1 MRTMPAWLIV
11 VCRLVII
18 VLIPVVLVLTNVRL
32 LMTHTFPD
40 IEYSLPGFPA
50 DAYGITQADRLKY
63 SKLSIDYLLNDQ
75 PIAWLAALRFPEGVT
90 APAESC
96 SAYLDGDCNR
106 FYNDRE
112 LRHMLDVKIV
122 TTWALRLWAVGG
134 ILSLLAVGALYGFG
148 ERAALRGALLS
159 GAGLTVAI
167 LLVLVFFIIASF
179 GTFFT
184 QFHEVLFADNT
195 WTFLWSDSL
204 IRLFPLR
211 FWQDAFLFVGGGA
224 IVEAL
229 LIGALAWWGL
239 KPQ

>member
-1 MRTMPAWLIV
+1 MRTMPAWLIFT
-11 VCRLVII
+11 CRLLLI
-18 VLIPVVLVLTNVRL
+18 VLVPIVLVLTNVRL

-40 IEYSLPGFPA
+40 IEYSLPGFP
-50 DAYGITQADRLKY
+50 DDTYGITKADRLKY
-63 SKLSIDYLLNDQ
+63 SKLSIDYLLNNQ
-75 PIAWLAALRFPEGVT
+75 GVEWLAALRFPEGVV

-96 SAYLDGDCNR
+96 PAYLDGDCNR

-112 LRHMLDVKIV
+112 LQHMLDVKIV
-122 TTWALRLWAVGG
+122 TTWALRVWGGAG
-134 ILSLLAVGALYGFG
+134 ILCLLAIGLLYAAGQ
-148 ERAALRGALLS
+148 RAYLRGALLS
-159 GAGLTVAI
+159 GSGLTVAI
-167 LLVLVFFIIASF
+167 LLVVVFFILASF
-179 GTFFT
+179 NTFFT

-229 LIGALAWWGL
+229 ALAGMAWYRL
-239 KPQ
+239 K

>member
-1 MRTMPAWLIV
+1 MRTMPAWLIFT
-11 VCRLVII
+11 CRVILI
-18 VLIPVVLVLTNVRL
+18 ALIPMVLVLTNVRL

-40 IEYSLPGFPA
+40 IEYSLPGFP
-50 DAYGITQADRLKY
+50 DDSYGISKADRLKY
-63 SKLSIDYLLNDQ
+63 SKLSIDYLLNNEG
-75 PIAWLAALRFPEGVT
+75 ITWLAALRFPAGVE
-90 APAESC
+90 APVESC

-112 LRHMLDVKIV
+112 LKHMLDVKIV
-122 TTWALRLWAVGG
+122 TTWALRVWAVAG
-134 ILSLLAVGALYGFG
+134 LLCLAAVGVLS
-148 ERAALRGALLS
+148 AAGQKSYLRGALLS
-159 GAGLTVAI
+159 GSGLTVA
-167 LLVLVFFIIASF
+167 LLLIVVFFVLVSF
-179 GTFFT
+179 NTFFT

-229 LIGALAWWGL
+229 AMAGIAWYGL
-239 KPQ
+239 K